1 MIKISAMPLS
11 VLLFFAIVNV
21 KIVSPYDAVKRRD
34 YMSRN
39 EEQDNDRVQNKGRG
53 QDKAKESTKEE
64 KQERGEELTRADLV
78 PLTLCMLMRDRIIVC

>member
-53 QDKAKESTKEE
+53 QDKAKESTKED
-64 KQERGEELTRADLV
+64 KQEEALRQHEDVALKVGIRFFADELL
-78 PLTLCMLMRDRIIVC
+78 P